1 MRKVRE
7 AIAQE
12 IRYCLFYGELQ
23 ARTTEPHFNKWT
35 FVKREDAEI
44 KQDWMK
50 PAGDRWIKANGRV
63 KAIIEIV
70 KPPEGMTKITLEFHN
85 DTPTIKFYERSN
97 HPVPTFHL
105 RSEVSIASK
114 IKELKHQA
122 DVFLEERR
130 HPQFGGGDEQAL
142 RKLLHID

>member
-1 MRKVRE
+1 M
-7 AIAQE
+7 
-12 IRYCLFYGELQ
+12 
-23 ARTTEPHFNKWT
+23 
-35 FVKREDAEI
+35 KREDAEI

-70 KPPEGMTKITLEFHN
+70 KPPEGMTKITLEFDN
-85 DTPTIKFYERSN
+85 DSPTIKFYERNYHRLEES
-97 HPVPTFHL
+97 HAVHL
-105 RSEVSIASK
+105 KSPDSITAK

-122 DVFLEERR
+122 DVFLEERC
-130 HPQFGGGDEQAL
+130 HPQFRGGDEQAL